1 MTEFVPLRFQEYV
14 LRHALAAE
22 LLAGYPLIL
31 AIQGP
36 PGDGK
41 SYQTALTLKRAGYQL
56 FRLSGSLL
64 SGSWERDSVEQVQ
77 DLYKRAAECADSGG
91 ESKSALL
98 LDDFDLSPA
107 SQRDGIR
114 YTVNSQLLTGFLMNL
129 ADDVS
134 MCQVNTSQR
143 IPIFLT
149 GNDFSSLHGPLI
161 RPGRMDFFTW
171 VPNQDERAQILHGAL
186 DPFVSDLSHDRLRQ
200 LCQKNPQLPISAFVA
215 TAQRLSA
222 SRLYT
227 KISSVSGH
235 HVATGTGRLARELDS
250 RGELRVSLG
259 DIEKDIQQQSGGW
272 RRPKKFDWGNHAR

>member
-1 MTEFVPLRFQEYV
+1 MNEHVPPRFQEWV
-14 LRHALAAE
+14 LRHALASG
-22 LLAGYPLIL
+22 LLVGYPLIL

-41 SYQTALTLKRAGYQL
+41 SYQTALTLKQAGFQL

-64 SGSWERDSVEQVQ
+64 GGSWEGESVKQVQ
-77 DLYKRAAECADSGG
+77 DLYKRAAEYEDSGQ

-107 SQRDGIR
+107 NQRDGIR

-134 MCQVNTSQR
+134 MCQVNTSRR

-149 GNDFSSLHGPLI
+149 GNDFSSLHGPLV

-171 VPNQDERAQILHGAL
+171 VPNEGERAHILLSAL
-186 DPFVSDLSHDRLRQ
+186 DPFVSGLNHDRLRQ

-215 TAQRLSA
+215 AAQRLSA

-227 KISSVSGH
+227 KISSAPGH
-235 HVATGTGRLARELDS
+235 HVAAGTRQLARQLDA
-250 RGELRVSLG
+250 RGELRVTV
-259 DIEKDIQQQSGGW
+259 DDVEKDIQQQSGGW
-272 RRPKKFDWGNHAR
+272 RRPKKFDRSSHAR